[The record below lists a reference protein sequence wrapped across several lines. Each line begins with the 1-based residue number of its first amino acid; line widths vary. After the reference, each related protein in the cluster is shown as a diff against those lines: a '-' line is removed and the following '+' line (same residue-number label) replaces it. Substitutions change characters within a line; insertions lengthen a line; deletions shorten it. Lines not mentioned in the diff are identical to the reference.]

1 MGQFS
6 KWLLH
11 EDQKE
16 LFDYLFANV
25 LNIVF
30 LAVTALVLWPMGQA
44 MTSWR
49 LAKGYWVF
57 CILLIWTAIILSLF
71 QRIFRL
77 DMDSHYDIYVITGLL
92 VSGVLQVGWSAFAA
106 LTIHMSFATA
116 TVWIDVVLFIVGL
129 FSSYAACALVSAFY
143 MGSIYRMVNLVLA
156 LLSYIVFIL
165 WPTGARALYGWFFDL
180 F

>member
-11 EDQKE
+11 ENQKE

-25 LNIVF
+25 LNVLF

-44 MTSWR
+44 ITSWR
-49 LAKGYWVF
+49 LAKGYWIF
-57 CILLIWTAIILSLF
+57 CIVLIWTAIIFSLF
-71 QRIFRL
+71 QRLFRI

-106 LTIHMSFATA
+106 LIIHASFATA
-116 TVWIDVVLFIVGL
+116 PVSIDVVLFIVGL
-129 FSSYAACALVSAFY
+129 ISSYLACALVSAFY
-143 MGSIYRMVNLVLA
+143 MGSIYRTVNLVLA
-156 LLSYIVFIL
+156 ILSYLIFIL
-165 WPTGARALYGWFFDL
+165 WPTSARVLYGWFFDL

>member
-16 LFDYLFANV
+16 LFEYLYANV
-25 LNIVF
+25 LNVVF

-49 LAKGYWVF
+49 LAKGYWIFWIV
-57 CILLIWTAIILSLF
+57 LIWTAIILYLC
-71 QRIFRL
+71 QRIFRI
-77 DMDSHYDIYVITGLL
+77 DIDSHYDIYVISALL
-92 VSGVLQVGWSAFAA
+92 LSGFLQLGWSAFAA
-106 LTIHMSFATA
+106 LVIHNAFASAPT
-116 TVWIDVVLFIVGL
+116 WIDAVLFIVGL
-129 FSSYAACALVSAFY
+129 CSSYVACAIESAFY
-143 MGSIYRMVNLVLA
+143 MGSIYRLVNLILA
-156 LLSYIVFIL
+156 ILSYLIFIL
-165 WPTGARALYGWFFDL
+165 WPRSARTLYGWFFDL